1 MRHAL
6 VKAGVNITEPRG
18 LGAAQMK
25 IAMEA
30 FEEWERSNEATPGKN
45 LVGRDDVS
53 YQALVNKPDMRLTL
67 LTDDIGG
74 RDRPAIINAGYENA
88 MKNGTI
94 GKSGMPAV
102 YVLDIDRS
110 VHVSKASLRHGLD
123 RRADAMS
130 TSVQHVG
137 ELLKNAV
144 LINAAESKRADTE
157 DSYILLSAGKEA
169 DGTVIMS
176 AFVVN
181 SFTNEVE
188 SFDVLYS
195 MKTKWNQPRQNAEF
209 GGNPLHSPDSTI
221 SIADLLNYGKEYFSD
236 MLSDDVIAHF
246 GIDRSPTEITQR
258 IRMTILRPHDQAFH

>member
-1 MRHAL
+1 
-6 VKAGVNITEPRG
+6 
-18 LGAAQMK
+18 
-25 IAMEA
+25 
-30 FEEWERSNEATPGKN
+30 
-45 LVGRDDVS
+45 
-53 YQALVNKPDMRLTL
+53 
-67 LTDDIGG
+67 
-74 RDRPAIINAGYENA
+74 
-88 MKNGTI
+88 
-94 GKSGMPAV
+94 
-102 YVLDIDRS
+102 
-110 VHVSKASLRHGLD
+110 
-123 RRADAMS
+123 MS

-157 DSYILLSAGKEA
+157 DSYIILSAGKEA

-258 IRMTILRPHDQAFH
+258 IRYSRRSYGVSNQEFNSDAMNVAYGMQDTEGKRMFSLRSFNEDYDSYRTMLLNHNVSVCDVNDLFDTIDEITRGISPAPARV